1 MPMNWC
7 GGKTELTVRLKSNGV
22 KMQRSPPERPMSF
35 GRAGNQ
41 PRRKAGAPTSGSVG
55 AELCAHAR
63 SNQESEKFVKN
74 PPPATSLTIPNPQ
87 DFWYNRKTMLDSAA
101 PRQKNDRPVIPRPRF
116 RFRVGLGIFMLLLL
130 AAGVFIG
137 SRL

>member
-1 MPMNWC
+1 M
-7 GGKTELTVRLKSNGV
+7 RAR
-22 KMQRSPPERPMSF
+22 RSR
-35 GRAGNQ
+35 GNLEN
-41 PRRKAGAPTSGSVG
+41 P
-55 AELCAHAR
+55 
-63 SNQESEKFVKN
+63 VKN

-130 AAGVFIG
+130 AAGAFIG
-137 SRL
+137 RRLAIFAQPMIESVGGNFFFKP